1 MLFAV
6 SLIPIIVYIIFIYK
20 IDHFALI
27 SIKRLLLLALIGM
40 LTALACFGLFLLT
53 DRVISGKSADIIHP
67 VIEEL
72 VKSIPLLILAFRK
85 RIAFF
90 IDSVICGAA
99 VGGGFSFLENIFYLV
114 LGDSVDLS
122 TGLFRGLEVALIHM
136 GCSAIIAA
144 GMMMVVRQT
153 ERKRSRMPM
162 STNDII
168 KTTALFVVALAFHVF
183 HNTFQFTPIM
193 QFFWV
198 LAVMVGMIAV
208 VYFYDIDMTHR
219 WLDKGLDMQINLL
232 RSIEG
237 GHLLNTPTGTFL
249 ESVKELFP
257 PNVYFDIICYVRLQ
271 IELSVAAKTRF
282 MLHEV
287 GMDEPLEANKKEL
300 YMSQFVEL
308 GELEKN
314 IGPSAKMTIAPI
326 VKLSPA
332 DTQALNNLLKECKSK

>member
-99 VGGGFSFLENIFYLV
+99 VGGGFSFLENTFYLV

-168 KTTALFVVALAFHVF
+168 KTTALFVAALAFHVF
-183 HNTFQFTPIM
+183 HNMFQFTPIM

-198 LAVMVGMIAV
+198 LAVMIGMIAV

-308 GELEKN
+308 SELEKN

>member
-27 SIKRLLLLALIGM
+27 SIKRLLVLVLSGM
-40 LTALACFGLFLLT
+40 LTALACFGLFRLT
-53 DRVISGKSADIIHP
+53 DRVISGGCADVVHP
-67 VIEEL
+67 IIEEL

-162 STNDII
+162 NTNDIL
-168 KTTALFVVALAFHVF
+168 KTTALFVVALAFHIF

-193 QFFWV
+193 QFVWV
-198 LAVMVGMIAV
+198 LSVMIGMIAV

-219 WLDKGLDMQINLL
+219 WLDSGLDMQINLL
-232 RSIEG
+232 RSIGG
-237 GHLLNTPTGTFL
+237 GHLLNTPTGAFL

-287 GMDEPLEANKKEL
+287 GMDEPLEADKKEL
-300 YMSQFVEL
+300 TLSQFVEL
-308 GELEKN
+308 SELEKN

>member
-168 KTTALFVVALAFHVF
+168 KTTALFVVALAFHIF

-198 LAVMVGMIAV
+198 LAVTVGMIAV

-308 GELEKN
+308 SELEKN

>member
-168 KTTALFVVALAFHVF
+168 KTTALFVVALAFHIF

-198 LAVMVGMIAV
+198 LAVMIGMIAV

>member
-99 VGGGFSFLENIFYLV
+99 VGGGFSFLENTFYLV

-144 GMMMVVRQT
+144 GMMMAVRQT

-198 LAVMVGMIAV
+198 LAVMIGMIAV

-287 GMDEPLEANKKEL
+287 GMDEPMEADKKEL
-300 YMSQFVEL
+300 TLSQFVEL

>member
-144 GMMMVVRQT
+144 GMMMAVRQT

-168 KTTALFVVALAFHVF
+168 KTTALFVVALAFHIF

-198 LAVMVGMIAV
+198 LAVTVGMIAV

-308 GELEKN
+308 IELEKN

>member
-162 STNDII
+162 NTNDIL
-168 KTTALFVVALAFHVF
+168 KTTALFVVALAFHIF

-193 QFFWV
+193 QFVWV
-198 LAVMVGMIAV
+198 LSVMVGMIAV

-219 WLDKGLDMQINLL
+219 WLDSGLDMQINLL
-232 RSIEG
+232 RSIG
-237 GHLLNTPTGTFL
+237 GGQLVNTPTGAFL

-257 PNVYFDIICYVRLQ
+257 PNVYFDIICYVRLL

-332 DTQALNNLLKECKSK
+332 DTQALNKLLKECKSK

>member
-99 VGGGFSFLENIFYLV
+99 VGGGFSFLENTFYLV

-144 GMMMVVRQT
+144 GMMMAVRQI
-153 ERKRSRMPM
+153 ERKRSRTAM
-162 STNDII
+162 SWNDII
-168 KTTALFVVALAFHVF
+168 KTTALFVAALAFHVF
-183 HNTFQFTPIM
+183 HNMFQFTPIM

-198 LAVMVGMIAV
+198 LAVTVGMIAV

>member
-144 GMMMVVRQT
+144 GMMMAVRQT

-183 HNTFQFTPIM
+183 HNMFQFTPIM
-193 QFFWV
+193 QFVWV
-198 LAVMVGMIAV
+198 LSVMVGMIAV

-300 YMSQFVEL
+300 FMSQFVEL

>member
-99 VGGGFSFLENIFYLV
+99 VGGGFSFLENTFYLV

-144 GMMMVVRQT
+144 GMMMAVRQI
-153 ERKRSRMPM
+153 ERKRSRTAM
-162 STNDII
+162 SWNDII
-168 KTTALFVVALAFHVF
+168 KTTALFVAALAFHVF
-183 HNTFQFTPIM
+183 HNMFQFTPIM

-198 LAVMVGMIAV
+198 LAVMIGMIAV

-308 GELEKN
+308 SELEKN

>member
-168 KTTALFVVALAFHVF
+168 KTTALFVVALAFHIF
-183 HNTFQFTPIM
+183 HNMFQFTPIM

>member
-27 SIKRLLLLALIGM
+27 SIQRLLLLALIGM

-168 KTTALFVVALAFHVF
+168 KTTALFVVALAFHIF
-183 HNTFQFTPIM
+183 HNMFQFTPIM
-193 QFFWV
+193 QFVWV
-198 LAVMVGMIAV
+198 LSVMIGMIAV

-308 GELEKN
+308 IELEKN

>member
-53 DRVISGKSADIIHP
+53 DRVISGVCADVVHP

-144 GMMMVVRQT
+144 GMMMAVRQI
-153 ERKRSRMPM
+153 ERKRSRTAM
-162 STNDII
+162 SWNDII
-168 KTTALFVVALAFHVF
+168 KTTALFVAALAFHVF
-183 HNTFQFTPIM
+183 HNMFQFTPIM

-198 LAVMVGMIAV
+198 LSVMIGMIAV

-257 PNVYFDIICYVRLQ
+257 PNVYFDIICYVRLL

>member
-144 GMMMVVRQT
+144 GMMMAVRQI

-168 KTTALFVVALAFHVF
+168 KTTALFVAALAFHVF
-183 HNTFQFTPIM
+183 HNMFQFTPIM

-198 LAVMVGMIAV
+198 LAVTVGMIAV

-287 GMDEPLEANKKEL
+287 GMDEPLEDNKKEL

>member
-40 LTALACFGLFLLT
+40 LTALVCFGLFLLT

-144 GMMMVVRQT
+144 GMMMAVRQI
-153 ERKRSRMPM
+153 ERKRSRTAM
-162 STNDII
+162 SWNDII
-168 KTTALFVVALAFHVF
+168 KTTALFVVALAFHSF

-198 LAVMVGMIAV
+198 LAVMIGMIAV

-308 GELEKN
+308 IELEKN

>member
-144 GMMMVVRQT
+144 GMMMAVRQI

-168 KTTALFVVALAFHVF
+168 KTTALFVVALAFHIF

-198 LAVMVGMIAV
+198 LAVTVGMIAV

-308 GELEKN
+308 SELEKN

>member
-168 KTTALFVVALAFHVF
+168 KTTALFVVALAFHIF

-198 LAVMVGMIAV
+198 LAVMIGMIAV

-287 GMDEPLEANKKEL
+287 GMDEPLEADKKEL
-300 YMSQFVEL
+300 FMSQFVEL

-332 DTQALNNLLKECKSK
+332 DTQALNNLLRECKSK

>member
-144 GMMMVVRQT
+144 GMMMVVRQM

-168 KTTALFVVALAFHVF
+168 KTTALFVVALAFHIF

-193 QFFWV
+193 QFVWV
-198 LAVMVGMIAV
+198 LSVMIGMIAV

-308 GELEKN
+308 IELEKN

>member
-114 LGDSVDLS
+114 LGDSIDLS

-144 GMMMVVRQT
+144 GMMMAVRQI
-153 ERKRSRMPM
+153 ERKRSRTAM
-162 STNDII
+162 SWNDII
-168 KTTALFVVALAFHVF
+168 KTTALFVVALAFHIF
-183 HNTFQFTPIM
+183 HNMFQFTPIM

-198 LAVMVGMIAV
+198 LSVMIGMIAV

>member
-168 KTTALFVVALAFHVF
+168 KTTALFVVALAFHIF

-198 LAVMVGMIAV
+198 LAVTVGMIAV

-232 RSIEG
+232 RSIGG

-308 GELEKN
+308 SELEKN

>member
-144 GMMMVVRQT
+144 GMMMAVRQI
-153 ERKRSRMPM
+153 ERKRSRTAM
-162 STNDII
+162 SWNDII
-168 KTTALFVVALAFHVF
+168 KTTALFVAALAFHVF
-183 HNTFQFTPIM
+183 HNMFQFTPIM

-198 LAVMVGMIAV
+198 LSVMIGMIAV

-257 PNVYFDIICYVRLQ
+257 PNVYFDIICYVRLL

-308 GELEKN
+308 SELEKN

>member
-53 DRVISGKSADIIHP
+53 DRVISGVCADVVHP

-144 GMMMVVRQT
+144 GMMMAVRQI

-168 KTTALFVVALAFHVF
+168 KTTALFVVALAFHIF

-193 QFFWV
+193 QFVWV
-198 LAVMVGMIAV
+198 LSVMIGMIAV

-249 ESVKELFP
+249 ESVKESFP

-308 GELEKN
+308 SELEKN

>member
-99 VGGGFSFLENIFYLV
+99 VGGGFSFLENTFYLV

-144 GMMMVVRQT
+144 GMMMAVRQI
-153 ERKRSRMPM
+153 ERKRSRTAM
-162 STNDII
+162 SWNDII
-168 KTTALFVVALAFHVF
+168 KTTALFVVALAFHIF

-193 QFFWV
+193 QFVWV
-198 LAVMVGMIAV
+198 LSVMIGMIAV

-232 RSIEG
+232 RSIGG

>member
-183 HNTFQFTPIM
+183 HNMFQFTPIM
-193 QFFWV
+193 QFVWV
-198 LAVMVGMIAV
+198 LSVMVGMIAV

-287 GMDEPLEANKKEL
+287 GMDEPMEADKKEL
-300 YMSQFVEL
+300 TLSQFVEL
-308 GELEKN
+308 SELEKN

>member
-40 LTALACFGLFLLT
+40 LTALVCFGLFLLT

-99 VGGGFSFLENIFYLV
+99 VGGGFSFLENTFYLV

-144 GMMMVVRQT
+144 GMMMAVRQI
-153 ERKRSRMPM
+153 ERKRSRTAM
-162 STNDII
+162 SWNDII
-168 KTTALFVVALAFHVF
+168 KTTALFVVALAFHIF

-198 LAVMVGMIAV
+198 LAVTVGMIAV

>member
-144 GMMMVVRQT
+144 GMMMAVRQI
-153 ERKRSRMPM
+153 ERKRSRTAM
-162 STNDII
+162 SWNDII
-168 KTTALFVVALAFHVF
+168 KTTALFVAALAFHVF
-183 HNTFQFTPIM
+183 HNMFQFTPIM

-198 LAVMVGMIAV
+198 LSVMIGMIAV

-308 GELEKN
+308 CELEKN

>member
-53 DRVISGKSADIIHP
+53 DRVISGVCADVIHP

-144 GMMMVVRQT
+144 GMMMAVRQI
-153 ERKRSRMPM
+153 ERKRSRTAM
-162 STNDII
+162 SWNDII
-168 KTTALFVVALAFHVF
+168 KTTALFVAALAFHVF
-183 HNTFQFTPIM
+183 HNMFQFTPIM

-198 LAVMVGMIAV
+198 LAVMIGMIAV

-257 PNVYFDIICYVRLQ
+257 PNVYFDIICYVRLL

-308 GELEKN
+308 IELEKN

>member
-27 SIKRLLLLALIGM
+27 SIKRLLLLVLIGM

-53 DRVISGKSADIIHP
+53 DRVISGVCADVIHP

-99 VGGGFSFLENIFYLV
+99 VGGGFSFLENTFYLV

-144 GMMMVVRQT
+144 GMMMAVRQT

-168 KTTALFVVALAFHVF
+168 KTTALFVVALAFHIF

-198 LAVMVGMIAV
+198 LAVMIGMIAV

>member
-6 SLIPIIVYIIFIYK
+6 PLIPIIVYIIFIYK

-144 GMMMVVRQT
+144 GMMMAVRQI
-153 ERKRSRMPM
+153 ERKRSRTAM
-162 STNDII
+162 SWNDII
-168 KTTALFVVALAFHVF
+168 KTTALFVAALAFHVF
-183 HNTFQFTPIM
+183 HNMFQFTPIM
-193 QFFWV
+193 QFVWV
-198 LAVMVGMIAV
+198 LSVMVGMIAV

-308 GELEKN
+308 IELEKN

>member
-6 SLIPIIVYIIFIYK
+6 SLIPIIVYIIFIYN

-27 SIKRLLLLALIGM
+27 SIKRLLVLVLIGM

-53 DRVISGKSADIIHP
+53 DRVISGVCADVIHP

-144 GMMMVVRQT
+144 GMMMTVRLT
-153 ERKRSRMPM
+153 ERKRSRTAM
-162 STNDII
+162 SRNDII
-168 KTTALFVVALAFHVF
+168 KTTALFLAALAFHVF
-183 HNTFQFTPIM
+183 HNMFQFTPIM
-193 QFFWV
+193 QFVWV
-198 LAVMVGMIAV
+198 LSVMVGMISV
-208 VYFYDIDMTHR
+208 VYFYDIDTTHR
-219 WLDKGLDMQINLL
+219 WLDSGLDMQINLL
-232 RSIEG
+232 RSIG
-237 GHLLNTPTGTFL
+237 GGQLVNTPTGTFL
-249 ESVKELFP
+249 ESIKEMFP
-257 PNVYFDIICYVRLQ
+257 PNVYFDIICYVRVL

-287 GMDEPLEANKKEL
+287 GMDEPLEADKKEL

-308 GELEKN
+308 SELEKN

>member
-122 TGLFRGLEVALIHM
+122 TGLFRGLEVARIHM

-144 GMMMVVRQT
+144 GMMMALRQT

-198 LAVMVGMIAV
+198 LAVMIGMIAV

-237 GHLLNTPTGTFL
+237 GHLLNTPTGNFL

-308 GELEKN
+308 IELEKN

>member
-27 SIKRLLLLALIGM
+27 SIKRLLLLVLIGM

-53 DRVISGKSADIIHP
+53 DRVISGVCADVIHP

-144 GMMMVVRQT
+144 GMMMAVRQI
-153 ERKRSRMPM
+153 ERKRSRTAM
-162 STNDII
+162 SWNDII
-168 KTTALFVVALAFHVF
+168 KTTALFVVALAFHIF

-198 LAVMVGMIAV
+198 LAVTVGMIAV

-308 GELEKN
+308 CELEKN

>member
-27 SIKRLLLLALIGM
+27 SIKRLLVLVLSGM
-40 LTALACFGLFLLT
+40 LTALACFGLFRLT
-53 DRVISGKSADIIHP
+53 DRVISGGCADVVHP
-67 VIEEL
+67 IIEEL

-122 TGLFRGLEVALIHM
+122 TGLFRGLEGALIHM

-144 GMMMVVRQT
+144 GMMMVVRQM
-153 ERKRSRMPM
+153 ERKRSRMTM
-162 STNDII
+162 NRNDII
-168 KTTALFVVALAFHVF
+168 KTTALFVVALAMHVF
-183 HNTFQFTPIM
+183 HNLFQFTPIM
-193 QFFWV
+193 QFVWV
-198 LAVMVGMIAV
+198 LSVMVGMIAV

-219 WLDKGLDMQINLL
+219 WLDSGLDMQINLL
-232 RSIEG
+232 RSIG
-237 GHLLNTPTGTFL
+237 GGQLVNTPTGVFL
-249 ESVKELFP
+249 ESIKELFP
-257 PNVYFDIICYVRLQ
+257 ASVYFDIICYVRLQ
-271 IELSVAAKTRF
+271 VELSVAAKTRF

-287 GMDEPLEANKKEL
+287 GMDEPMEADKKEL
-300 YMSQFVEL
+300 TLSQFVEL

>member
-168 KTTALFVVALAFHVF
+168 KTTALFVVALAFHIF

-308 GELEKN
+308 SELEKN

-332 DTQALNNLLKECKSK
+332 DTQALNKLLKECKSK

>member
-144 GMMMVVRQT
+144 GMMMVVRQM

-168 KTTALFVVALAFHVF
+168 KTTALFVVALAFHIF

-193 QFFWV
+193 QFVWV
-198 LAVMVGMIAV
+198 LSVMIGMIAV

>member
-27 SIKRLLLLALIGM
+27 SIKRLLLLVLIGM

-99 VGGGFSFLENIFYLV
+99 VGGGFSFLENTFYLV

-144 GMMMVVRQT
+144 GMMMAVRQI
-153 ERKRSRMPM
+153 ERKRSRTAM
-162 STNDII
+162 SWNDII
-168 KTTALFVVALAFHVF
+168 KTTALFVAALAFHIF

-193 QFFWV
+193 QFVWV
-198 LAVMVGMIAV
+198 LSVMIGMIAV

-257 PNVYFDIICYVRLQ
+257 PNVYFDIICYVRLL

>member
-27 SIKRLLLLALIGM
+27 SIQRLLLLVLTGM

-144 GMMMVVRQT
+144 GMMMVVRQM

-168 KTTALFVVALAFHVF
+168 KTTALFVVALAFHIF

-308 GELEKN
+308 SELEKN

>member
-168 KTTALFVVALAFHVF
+168 KTTALFVVALAFHIF
-183 HNTFQFTPIM
+183 HNAFQFTPIM
-193 QFFWV
+193 QFVWV
-198 LAVMVGMIAV
+198 LSVMVGMIAV

-308 GELEKN
+308 IELEKN

>member
-144 GMMMVVRQT
+144 GMMMAVRQI
-153 ERKRSRMPM
+153 ERKRSRTAM
-162 STNDII
+162 SWNDII
-168 KTTALFVVALAFHVF
+168 KTTALFVAALAFHVF

-198 LAVMVGMIAV
+198 LAVMIGMIAV

-308 GELEKN
+308 IELEKN

>member
-168 KTTALFVVALAFHVF
+168 KTTALFVVALAFHIF

-198 LAVMVGMIAV
+198 LAVTVGMIAV

-308 GELEKN
+308 IELEKN